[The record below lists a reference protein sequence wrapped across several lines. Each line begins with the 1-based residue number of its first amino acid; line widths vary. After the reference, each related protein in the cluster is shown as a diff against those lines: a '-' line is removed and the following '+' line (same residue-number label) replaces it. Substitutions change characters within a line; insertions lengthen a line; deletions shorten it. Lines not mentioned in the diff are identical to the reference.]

1 MFDVIGLSA
10 CIIFGIISLFSEL
23 YIFIW
28 GKENEGDTFPSSL
41 RDFIISIRSIFIICV
56 ALLYC
61 FYKIFSILILHDTI

>member
-10 CIIFGIISLFSEL
+10 CIILGIISLFSEL

-28 GKENEGDTFPSSL
+28 GKENEDVASPSNL
-41 RDFIISIRSIFIICV
+41 YDFIYCIRYIITICV

-61 FYKIFSILILHDTI
+61 FSKMFSILILHDTI